1 MNLKTGTMK
10 KILLPTDF
18 SKNSWNAIKYALQLF
33 KEETCKF
40 YLLNTYTPTI
50 YQVEYLLGNPAQ
62 YDIPDPVMETSM
74 EKLKIL
80 EERINTEFNNSKHSV
95 ETMSVF
101 NTLIPEI
108 IEVVEDKGIDYVI
121 MGTKGATGAK
131 EILFGSNTVH
141 VFKNIKCPVLAIP
154 ENFKFES
161 PHEVL
166 FPTDYEIDY
175 TAKHIQPLIDITS
188 LYISRINILN
198 VSFGYELTEQQE
210 KNKHKLEDFFKDT
223 AHLFH
228 RVAHESVQEAIS
240 EFQMKAR
247 INLLV
252 MINNKHSFFE
262 NLFFKSTINQIGFH
276 LNIPFLLIPAKF
288 KKS

>member
-1 MNLKTGTMK
+1 MK

-18 SKNSWNAIKYALQLF
+18 SPNSWNAIAYALQLF
-33 KEETCKF
+33 KDEACKF

-62 YDIPDPVMETSM
+62 YDIPDPIMETSL
-74 EKLKIL
+74 EKLKNM
-80 EERINTEFNNSKHSV
+80 EDRIKTDFNNPKHNI

-108 IEVVEDKGIDYVI
+108 KEVVEAKNIDYVI

-141 VFKNIKCPVLAIP
+141 VFKNIKCPLIAIP
-154 ENFKFES
+154 EDFKFES
-161 PHEVL
+161 PHDIL

-175 TAKHIQPLIDITS
+175 SNEHIQPLIDIAS
-188 LYISRINILN
+188 LYTARINILN

-210 KNKHKLEDFFKDT
+210 RNKHKLENYFNGI

-228 RVAHESVQEAIS
+228 RVGHESVQEAITD
-240 EFQMKAR
+240 FQMKAR

-276 LNIPFLLIPAKF
+276 LNIPFLLIPAKY